1 MHGYYE
7 RKINNGTQIDID
19 LSNYWKKDKSITS
32 KLEKYLSII
41 HDQKLSTE
49 YLRNKIDGDSKK
61 PLIAEINADCVLPT
75 L

>member
-1 MHGYYE
+1 MYGYYE
-7 RKINNGTQIDID
+7 RKINNGTQTDID

-41 HDQKLSTE
+41 HDQKLSSE

>member
-1 MHGYYE
+1 M
-7 RKINNGTQIDID
+7 
-19 LSNYWKKDKSITS
+19 
-32 KLEKYLSII
+32 

-61 PLIAEINADCVLPT
+61 ALIAEINADCVLPT